1 MEENAGNTNSSLCI
15 ARSSLHDS
23 GTLVRLTFPLIEL
36 DLLTLAPPT
45 NPLLDLRVRIGFVV
59 LGGFDYEAVAISRRP
74 QLKGP
79 RSLSPDFGLHW
90 KPRTSGNTQ
99 TGGMIGQRR
108 GFWERENN
116 LR

>member
-1 MEENAGNTNSSLCI
+1 MEENAGDTNSNLCI

-23 GTLVRLTFPLIEL
+23 GTLVGLTFQLIEL

-79 RSLSPDFGLHW
+79 RSHSPNFGLHLDSSL
-90 KPRTSGNTQ
+90 RTLPWYTHFPGHCIPWGHSGPTVS
-99 TGGMIGQRR
+99 
-108 GFWERENN
+108 
-116 LR
+116 

>member
-23 GTLVRLTFPLIEL
+23 GTLVGLTFQLIEL

-59 LGGFDYEAVAISRRP
+59 LGGFLYSFD
-74 QLKGP
+74 
-79 RSLSPDFGLHW
+79 GLDVVPH
-90 KPRTSGNTQ
+90 
-99 TGGMIGQRR
+99 
-108 GFWERENN
+108 REQD
-116 LR
+116 R